1 MSNVYLSSPYSSFFF
16 DLCQDAWRLASTCVF
31 LGTYCGA
38 SCLVRIVPRLPAC
51 MFYPAPLATY
61 SYSFCFFHQL
71 QGFVFLCASF
81 LVLLACYALRGEALR
96 PPPCTPHPLV
106 FLTDAPCDLLLFL
119 WLFPSSSSSTMWV
132 LLASYV
138 CHATHCRGE
147 GTVRPAF
154 ML

>member
-1 MSNVYLSSPYSSFFF
+1 METSFDVRLSWYVLRGF
-16 DLCQDAWRLASTCVF
+16 L
-31 LGTYCGA
+31 LGTHCTPPTRLYVLPGAPCYLLLFLLLFPSASRICFPMCFFLGA
-38 SCLVRIVPRLPAC
+38 SCLLRIAGGGA
-51 MFYPAPLATY
+51 AP
-61 SYSFCFFHQL
+61 S
-71 QGFVFLCASF
+71 
-81 LVLLACYALRGEALR
+81 
-96 PPPCTPHPLV
+96 PCTPHPLV

-119 WLFPSSSSSTMWV
+119 WLFPLSSSTMWV